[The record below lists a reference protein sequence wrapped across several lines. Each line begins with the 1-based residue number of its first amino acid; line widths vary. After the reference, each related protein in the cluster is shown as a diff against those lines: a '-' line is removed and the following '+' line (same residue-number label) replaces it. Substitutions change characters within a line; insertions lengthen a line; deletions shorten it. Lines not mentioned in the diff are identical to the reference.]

1 MRYKK
6 AGEGLTK
13 RITHAL
19 LEMDVEHIYPMEKHA
34 TIKHPLKTYPGREL
48 LYSIG

>member
-13 RITHAL
+13 RITHMP
-19 LEMDVEHIYPMEKHA
+19 LEIDMEHIYPMEKHA
-34 TIKHPLKTYPGREL
+34 TIKHLDDERME
-48 LYSIG
+48 

>member
-13 RITHAL
+13 RITNMP
-19 LEMDVEHIYPMEKHA
+19 LEIDMERIYPMEKHA
-34 TIKHPLKTYPGREL
+34 TIKNLDDERME
-48 LYSIG
+48 